1 MTKKQDHWLNQVQ
14 MAESLGIT
22 VNAFAR
28 WKVEPVARIGKSVYY
43 DVRSV
48 LDNRLSHAEGNSLTS
63 GDMEAERLRLTRAQA
78 EGQEIKNELAKGKT
92 APVEI
97 ITLVLSKIAGEA
109 TGILDSLPLDIRRR
123 HPELPTAVIESIKR
137 QVVKSQNAIARTD
150 ETLEHALEDYLEQLD
165 A

>member
-28 WKVEPVARIGKSVYY
+28 WKVEPVARIGKNVYY

-48 LDNRLSHAEGNSLTS
+48 LDNRLSHAEGNSLTA

-78 EGQEIKNELAKGKT
+78 EGQEIKNDLAKGKT
-92 APVEI
+92 APIEI
-97 ITLVLSKIAGEA
+97 ITLALSTIAGA
-109 TGILDSLPLDIRRR
+109 ASGILDSLPLDIKRKY
-123 HPELPTAVIESIKR
+123 PELDSPLIEAIRR
-137 QVVKSQNAIARTD
+137 QCVKAQNEISRLD
-150 ETLEHALEDYLEQLD
+150 SVMYERLEQFITD
-165 A
+165 QD

>member
-14 MAESLGIT
+14 MAKSLGIT

-28 WKVEPVARIGKSVYY
+28 WKVEPVARIGKHVYY

-48 LDNRLSHAEGNSLTS
+48 LDNRLRHAEGNSTTS
-63 GDMEAERLRLTRAQA
+63 GEMEAERLRLTRAQA
-78 EGQEIKNELAKGKT
+78 EGQEIKNELARGKT

-97 ITLVLSKIAGEA
+97 IALSLSTVAGA
-109 TGILDSLPLDIRRR
+109 ASGILDSLPLDMKRKF
-123 HPELPTAVIESIKR
+123 PELNTQMIEAIKR
-137 QVVKSQNAIARTD
+137 QCVKAQNEISR
-150 ETLEHALEDYLEQLD
+150 LEGVMVEKLQEYVEQQE

>member
-1 MTKKQDHWLNQVQ
+1 MTKKQEHWLNQVQ

-28 WKVEPVARIGKSVYY
+28 WKVEPVARIGKNVYY

-48 LDNRLSHAEGNSLTS
+48 LDNRLSHAEGNSLTA

-92 APVEI
+92 APIEFI
-97 ITLVLSKIAGEA
+97 ALVLSKISGEA
-109 TGILDSLPLDIRRR
+109 CGILDSIPLNIRRR
-123 HPELPTAVIESIKR
+123 HPEIPNVVIEDIKA
-137 QVVKSQNAIARTD
+137 QIWKSQNAVARS
-150 ETLEHALEDYLEQLD
+150 DYMLEQVSKDYIQEQD

>member
-28 WKVEPVARIGKSVYY
+28 WKVEPVARIGKNVYY

-92 APVEI
+92 APIEI
-97 ITLVLSKIAGEA
+97 ISLVLSKIAGEA

-123 HPELPTAVIESIKR
+123 HPEIQTAVIESIKR
-137 QVVKSQNAIARTD
+137 QVVKSQNAIARTGD
-150 ETLEHALEDYLEQLD
+150 TLEHVLEDYLEQQD
-165 A
+165 T